1 MVYFPKKNIIPKGKK
16 TGITEMNF
24 LNGQCLIA
32 MPGMQDDR
40 FERSVVYVCAHSA
53 EGAMGLTINR
63 PIRDLTFSS
72 LLGQLNIEQPQ
83 NPVSTPILAGGPVDI
98 VRGFVLHSP
107 EYASNA
113 TLAMTSLTSLT
124 VTTDII
130 RDISKGAGPKNYLIT
145 LGYVGW
151 SGGQLENEIKENAW
165 IPVESSSDLLFSPAL
180 EKKWDFA
187 LNTLGIDPFLLAPEQ
202 GKA

>member
-1 MVYFPKKNIIPKGKK
+1 MS
-16 TGITEMNF
+16 F

-40 FERSVVYVCAHSA
+40 FERSVIYVCAHTGD
-53 EGAMGLTINR
+53 GAMGLMINR
-63 PIRDLTFSS
+63 PIRDLSFSS
-72 LLGQLNIEQPQ
+72 LLGQLNIEHSQQQLSP
-83 NPVSTPILAGGPVDI
+83 PILAGGPVDI

-107 EYASNA
+107 EYASSA
-113 TLAMTSLTSLT
+113 TLAMTPLASLT

-130 RDISKGAGPKNYLIT
+130 RDISKGAGPENYLIA

-151 SGGQLENEIKENAW
+151 GGGQLENEIKENAW
-165 IPVESSSDLLFSPAL
+165 LPVEASKELLFLLSF
-180 EKKWDFA
+180 EKKWEFA
-187 LNTLGIDPFLLAPEQ
+187 LKKLGIDPLLLSSEQ

>member
-1 MVYFPKKNIIPKGKK
+1 MGF
-16 TGITEMNF
+16 F
-24 LNGQCLIA
+24 NGQCLIA

-40 FERSVVYVCAHSA
+40 FDHSVVYVCAHTQ

-63 PIRDLTFSS
+63 PIKDLSFSS
-72 LLGQLNIEQPQ
+72 LLSQLHIDQPQ
-83 NPVSTPILAGGPVDI
+83 LFDPPPILAGGPVDVI
-98 VRGFVLHSP
+98 RGFVLHSP
-107 EYASNA
+107 EYSSDA

-151 SGGQLENEIKENAW
+151 SAGQLEKEIKENAW
-165 IPVESSSDLLFSPAL
+165 LPVDASTDLLFLLSAD
-180 EKKWDFA
+180 KKWGYA
-187 LNTLGIDPFLLAPEQ
+187 LNKLGIDPNRLSAEQ

>member
-1 MVYFPKKNIIPKGKK
+1 MS
-16 TGITEMNF
+16 F

-40 FERSVVYVCAHSA
+40 FDHSVIYVCAHTQ
-53 EGAMGLTINR
+53 EGAMGLMINR
-63 PIRDLTFSS
+63 PIRDLTFSA
-72 LLGQLNIEQPQ
+72 LLSQLNIDQPDKQ
-83 NPVSTPILAGGPVDI
+83 TTPPIMAGGPVDV

-107 EYASNA
+107 EYSSTA
-113 TLAMTSLTSLT
+113 TLAMTQLTSLT

-130 RDISKGAGPKNYLIT
+130 RDISKGAGPKNFLIT

-151 SGGQLENEIKENAW
+151 GGGQLESEIKENAW
-165 IPVESSSDLLFSPAL
+165 LPIEASTDLLFLLSP
-180 EKKWDFA
+180 EKKWEFA
-187 LNTLGIDPFLLAPEQ
+187 LRKLGIDPLLLSAEQ

>member
-1 MVYFPKKNIIPKGKK
+1 
-16 TGITEMNF
+16 MNF

-40 FERSVVYVCAHSA
+40 FERSVVYVCAHTA
-53 EGAMGLTINR
+53 EGAMGLMINR

-83 NPVSTPILAGGPVDI
+83 QPLSPPILAGGPVDV

-107 EYASNA
+107 EYSSSA
-113 TLAMTSLTSLT
+113 TLAMTQLTSLT

-130 RDISKGAGPKNYLIT
+130 RDISKGTGPKNFLIT

-151 SGGQLENEIKENAW
+151 GGGQLENEIKENSW
-165 IPVESSSDLLFSPAL
+165 LPVEASTDLLFLLSA
-180 EKKWDFA
+180 EKKWAFA
-187 LNTLGIDPFLLAPEQ
+187 LKKLGIDPLLLSSEQ

>member
-1 MVYFPKKNIIPKGKK
+1 MS
-16 TGITEMNF
+16 F

-32 MPGMQDDR
+32 MPGIRDDR
-40 FERSVVYVCAHSA
+40 FEKSVVYICAHTD
-53 EGAMGLTINR
+53 EGAMGLMINR

-72 LLGQLNIEQPQ
+72 LLAQLNIDNGEQTLSP
-83 NPVSTPILAGGPVDI
+83 PILAGGPVDV

-107 EYASNA
+107 EYAGTA
-113 TLAMTSLTSLT
+113 TLAMTGLASLT

-130 RDISKGAGPKNYLIT
+130 RDISHGAGPKNFLIT

-151 SGGQLENEIKENAW
+151 GGGQLEKEIKDNAW
-165 IPVESSSDLLFSPAL
+165 LPVESSSDLLFTLDPERKWETAL
-180 EKKWDFA
+180 KQ
-187 LNTLGIDPFLLAPEQ
+187 NGIDPLFLSVEQ